1 MDEITYFSGRIKYKL
16 ILEYRLQE
24 IVILYECIILHHS
37 FCETYIIYFT
47 RKLIKSNSTYFN

>member
-1 MDEITYFSGRIKYKL
+1 MYEITYFSGRIKYKL

-24 IVILYECIILHHS
+24 IVILYECIILHRS

-47 RKLIKSNSTYFN
+47 RKLIK